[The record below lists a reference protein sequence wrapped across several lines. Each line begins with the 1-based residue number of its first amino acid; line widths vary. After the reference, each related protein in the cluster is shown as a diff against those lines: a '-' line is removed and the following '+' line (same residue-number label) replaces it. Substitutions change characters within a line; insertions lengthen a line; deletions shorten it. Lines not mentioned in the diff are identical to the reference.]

1 MANLGFTRGRNRK
14 AFALRPIHTN
24 KEIVDSVTLGVSG
37 GINTTVALATA
48 VNDYTGAVG
57 TCPLGASIK
66 AMNIQVTYQSN
77 EATTG
82 RLDWYLMKNPANQ
95 ITQPIPGATGG
106 DPARKFIFHEEKGI
120 NPDDDGNAPTMNKG
134 WISIPKRYQRMGE
147 DDRIILR
154 FGASDIHDVCIKAIY
169 KWFA

>member
-1 MANLGFTRGRNRK
+1 MDSLGYTRRSNRK
-14 AFALRPIHTN
+14 AFALRPVHTN

-37 GINTTVALATA
+37 GINTTVALATS
-48 VNDYTGAVG
+48 VNDYTGTVG
-57 TCPLGASIK
+57 TCPIGSSIK
-66 AMNIQVTYQSN
+66 AINLQVTYQSN

-106 DPARKFIFHEEKGI
+106 DPARKFVFHESKGI
-120 NPDDDGNAPTMNKG
+120 NPDDDGGPTRDQG
-134 WISIPKRYQRMGE
+134 WISIPKRYTRMGE
-147 DDRIILR
+147 DDRILIR
-154 FGASDIHDVCIKAIY
+154 FGASDIHDVCIKAVY